1 MKYYIVTIKTSYSI
15 EDYLIPVQDGKSI
28 DEAAEE
34 SLSDI
39 AFCDDWEIIEE
50 KEVGSNYV
58 KSVDTAKKEYLDLTG
73 DNVDEVFTSGKYTI
87 YEDIMAE
94 VFAIKRM
101 K

>member
-1 MKYYIVTIKTSYSI
+1 MRYYIVTIKTSYSI
-15 EDYLIPVQDGKSI
+15 EDYFIPVQDGKSI
-28 DEAAEE
+28 DEATEE
-34 SLSDI
+34 ALSDI

-50 KEVGSNYV
+50 KEAGSNYV
-58 KSVDTAKKEYLDLTG
+58 KSVDTVKKEYLDLTG
-73 DNVDEVFTSGKYTI
+73 DSVDEVFTSGKYTT